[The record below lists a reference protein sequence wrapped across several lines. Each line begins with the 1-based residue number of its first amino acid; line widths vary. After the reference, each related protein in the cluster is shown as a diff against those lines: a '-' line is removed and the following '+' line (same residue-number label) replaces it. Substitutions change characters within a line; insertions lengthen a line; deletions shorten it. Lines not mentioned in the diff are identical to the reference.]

1 MNGLRSVFK
10 LRKLLRCDIKCRK
23 KLDFGGCVLYLC
35 YREVRLHLSIAFES
49 QLSLLC
55 IRLALTLLREVRLH
69 LSIAFESQLSS
80 LCIRL
85 ALTLLRE
92 VRLHLSLT
100 DEKTI
105 FLIYSAFFDILLQQ
119 KVGQAGLSETHV
131 YGVFIKKLPEAKW
144 EASGRLIVVW
154 HLLCHYYLVSLWLV
168 IGRMTW
174 HCICE

>member
-1 MNGLRSVFK
+1 MNELRSVFK

-23 KLDFGGCVLYLC
+23 KMDFGGCVLYLC

-49 QLSLLC
+49 QLSL
-55 IRLALTLLREVRLH
+55 
-69 LSIAFESQLSS
+69 

>member
-1 MNGLRSVFK
+1 MNGSRSVFK

-23 KLDFGGCVLYLC
+23 NLDFGGYVLYLC

-49 QLSLLC
+49 QLSL
-55 IRLALTLLREVRLH
+55 
-69 LSIAFESQLSS
+69 

-119 KVGQAGLSETHV
+119 KVGQAGLSEIHV

>member
-1 MNGLRSVFK
+1 M
-10 LRKLLRCDIKCRK
+10 
-23 KLDFGGCVLYLC
+23 YLC

-49 QLSLLC
+49 QLSL
-55 IRLALTLLREVRLH
+55 
-69 LSIAFESQLSS
+69 

>member
-1 MNGLRSVFK
+1 MLIRRC
-10 LRKLLRCDIKCRK
+10 RKISWCDIRFRK
-23 KLDFGGCVLYLC
+23 NLDFGVCMLYLC
-35 YREVRLHLSIAFES
+35 IREVRLY
-49 QLSLLC
+49 
-55 IRLALTLLREVRLH
+55 

>member
-49 QLSLLC
+49 QLSL
-55 IRLALTLLREVRLH
+55 
-69 LSIAFESQLSS
+69 

>member
-1 MNGLRSVFK
+1 MNGSRSVFK

-35 YREVRLHLSIAFES
+35 Y
-49 QLSLLC
+49 
-55 IRLALTLLREVRLH
+55 REVRLH

>member
-1 MNGLRSVFK
+1 MNGSRSVFK

-69 LSIAFESQLSS
+69 LS
-80 LCIRL
+80 
-85 ALTLLRE
+85 
-92 VRLHLSLT
+92 LT

-119 KVGQAGLSETHV
+119 KVGQACLKHM
-131 YGVFIKKLPEAKW
+131 YMVF
-144 EASGRLIVVW
+144 S
-154 HLLCHYYLVSLWLV
+154 
-168 IGRMTW
+168 
-174 HCICE
+174 

>member
-23 KLDFGGCVLYLC
+23 NLDFGGCVLYLC

-49 QLSLLC
+49 QLSL
-55 IRLALTLLREVRLH
+55 
-69 LSIAFESQLSS
+69 

>member
-1 MNGLRSVFK
+1 MNWLRSVFK

-23 KLDFGGCVLYLC
+23 NLDFGGCVLYLC
-35 YREVRLHLSIAFES
+35 Y
-49 QLSLLC
+49 
-55 IRLALTLLREVRLH
+55 
-69 LSIAFESQLSS
+69 
-80 LCIRL
+80 
-85 ALTLLRE
+85 RE

>member
-23 KLDFGGCVLYLC
+23 NLDFGGCVLYLC
-35 YREVRLHLSIAFES
+35 Y
-49 QLSLLC
+49 
-55 IRLALTLLREVRLH
+55 REVRLH

>member
-1 MNGLRSVFK
+1 MNGSRSVFK
-10 LRKLLRCDIKCRK
+10 LRKLLRCDIKCWK
-23 KLDFGGCVLYLC
+23 NLDFGGCVWYLC

-49 QLSLLC
+49 QLSL
-55 IRLALTLLREVRLH
+55 
-69 LSIAFESQLSS
+69 

>member
-1 MNGLRSVFK
+1 MNGSRSVFK

-35 YREVRLHLSIAFES
+35 Y
-49 QLSLLC
+49 
-55 IRLALTLLREVRLH
+55 
-69 LSIAFESQLSS
+69 
-80 LCIRL
+80 
-85 ALTLLRE
+85 RE

>member
-23 KLDFGGCVLYLC
+23 KMDFGGCVLYLC

-49 QLSLLC
+49 QLSL
-55 IRLALTLLREVRLH
+55 
-69 LSIAFESQLSS
+69 

>member
-1 MNGLRSVFK
+1 MNELRSVFK

-23 KLDFGGCVLYLC
+23 NLDFGGCVLYLC

-49 QLSLLC
+49 QLSL
-55 IRLALTLLREVRLH
+55 
-69 LSIAFESQLSS
+69 

>member
-1 MNGLRSVFK
+1 MNELRSVFK

-23 KLDFGGCVLYLC
+23 NLDFGGCVLYLC
-35 YREVRLHLSIAFES
+35 Y
-49 QLSLLC
+49 
-55 IRLALTLLREVRLH
+55 REVRLH

>member
-1 MNGLRSVFK
+1 MNGSRSVFK

-23 KLDFGGCVLYLC
+23 NLDFGGCVLYLC

-49 QLSLLC
+49 QLSL
-55 IRLALTLLREVRLH
+55 
-69 LSIAFESQLSS
+69 